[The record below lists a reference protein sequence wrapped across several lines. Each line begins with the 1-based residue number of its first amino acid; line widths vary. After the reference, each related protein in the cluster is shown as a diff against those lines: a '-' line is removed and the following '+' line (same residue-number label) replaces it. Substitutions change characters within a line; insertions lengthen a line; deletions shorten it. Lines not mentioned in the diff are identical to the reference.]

1 MPLQINNIFAQNVQ
15 PYPVANTAIR
25 TVSNLRPKEGE
36 YCIPMQFDFR
46 TSKVWQVDLSFSLGQ
61 KFAQLRSLYIDAT
74 NSAID
79 VIVCF
84 PDTGFQVVTRAGYT
98 NLVSIPNR
106 RFQYVFYVGLVGIV
120 NDPISLVNI
129 IASNVMLPPFNTY
142 NLFVAPKEQLFFQ
155 VNNGLLNP
163 SGRNQGGG
171 RNLQLTESNLA
182 IILVG
187 AVSAAL
193 YSIRLNIAMAGVPDQ
208 LTEGQILATHT
219 VNATRTNIRND
230 LFGHQ
235 CTIDYFFF
243 RDILTTV
250 LPDRAFVSGLNIYGH
265 LLSGVDGGAS
275 VSRTYSSLNWTFSG
289 YTP

>member
-1 MPLQINNIFAQNVQ
+1 MPLPINNIFTQNVQ
-15 PYPVANTAIR
+15 VYPLVNTAIR
-25 TVSNLRPKEGE
+25 TVSNLKPKEGE

-46 TSKVWQVDLSFSLGQ
+46 TAKVWQVDLSYSLGQ
-61 KFAQLRSLYIDAT
+61 KLAQLRSLYIDAT

-106 RFQYVFYVGLVGIV
+106 HYQYVFYVGLVGIV

-155 VNNGLLNP
+155 INNIIVNPAGVND
-163 SGRNQGGG
+163 GGG
-171 RNLQLTESNLA
+171 RNIQLTESNLA

-193 YSIRLNIAMAGVPDQ
+193 YSMRLDIAMAGEPDQ
-208 LTEGQILATHT
+208 NTEGQILASHT
-219 VNATRTNIRND
+219 ITATRNNIRND

-243 RDILTTV
+243 RDILTTL
-250 LPDRAFVSGLNIYGH
+250 LPDRLFVNGLNLYGH
-265 LLSGVDGGAS
+265 LLSGIDGGATA
-275 VSRTYSSLNWTFSG
+275 SRTYTSLNWTFSG
-289 YTP
+289 YMP